1 MAGREPTSGDEAGRL
16 LAQAIVDTIRE
27 PLLVLDRDLRV
38 TTASRS
44 FYETFQVGAEATEGR
59 LLGDLGERQWDIGA
73 LQTLLARVAPDKL
86 ALEDYEI
93 TRDVPGLGQRTFL
106 LNARKIFYKDNHSS
120 NILLT
125 FEDVTE
131 RRAVEHQRDDLLR
144 QKDLLLAEMQHRVA
158 NSLSIIASILML
170 KARTVPSAETRAHL
184 EDAHRRVLSVA
195 AVQQHLHPTHA
206 GQPIDVGL
214 YLKELCASLAGSMIN
229 DDNCRIDVHVMDGH
243 ATSAAAVSVGLIA
256 TELVINALK
265 HAFPAPKSGCVVDVS
280 YEANGADWKLTVADN
295 GVGRPDGA
303 WPPVQAGLGTSIV
316 NALAE
321 QLEARVDTQSG
332 PSGTIVSVAR
342 STFKPRDKAA

>member
-44 FYETFQVGAEATEGR
+44 FYETFKVAAPATEGR
-59 LLGDLGERQWDIGA
+59 LLGDLGEHEWDIA
-73 LQTLLARVAPDKL
+73 PLLAQLDRVAPDRL
-86 ALEDYEI
+86 AMENYEVTLELPDI
-93 TRDVPGLGQRTFL
+93 GRRTFL
-106 LNARKIFYKDNHSS
+106 LTARKIFYKDNHSS

-280 YEANGADWKLTVADN
+280 Y
-295 GVGRPDGA
+295 
-303 WPPVQAGLGTSIV
+303 
-316 NALAE
+316 
-321 QLEARVDTQSG
+321 
-332 PSGTIVSVAR
+332 
-342 STFKPRDKAA
+342 